1 MSSSAYQFKS
11 CVAGGSTKA
20 SHLLSKEKIIQD
32 RQKYL
37 AKAQYTFYENPLML
51 VRGDKQYAFDENGRK
66 YLDAYANVAHV
77 GYCHPHVIQATVD
90 QLQFINSN
98 TRYLH
103 DKIVRLA
110 EKLTSKMPQKSDLT
124 VCFFVNSGSE
134 ANDLAVR
141 LARVYTERNTIIAL
155 ENSYHGTT
163 GTSTGISASISTGT
177 GDKCPDWDYYAR
189 DVEYVRMPDMLR
201 SPYKPERAIEEYVKD
216 FDRAFEKRTKKVCP
230 SSSSSCQS
238 SPKQHDIAAFIHES
252 IQGVGGQLPFPDGY
266 LQQVYAKVKGRGD
279 IVTMGKPF
287 GNGHPLGCVVTTRKI
302 AEAFDKS
309 QYFNTFGGNPVS
321 CAVGLAVMEVIEN
334 ENLQQNSLEVGTF
347 LKDGL
352 SKLMKKHKLIGDVR
366 GRGLFLGVELV
377 KNAHIGDLTPAVQE
391 TKYVWERT
399 KELGVLIGSGG
410 PHKNVLRIKGP
421 VCLTK
426 EDAQFLIDCVDQAL
440 TEAENKDLSSQK
452 GFAKTSKL

>member
-1 MSSSAYQFKS
+1 MSSAHQFKS
-11 CVAGGSTKA
+11 CVATTTSTAGSKA
-20 SHLLSKEKIIQD
+20 ATHLLSKEKIIQD

-37 AKAQYTFYENPLML
+37 AKAQYTFYESPLML
-51 VRGDKQYAFDENGRK
+51 VRGDKQYAFDETGKK

-110 EKLTSKMPQKSDLT
+110 EKLTSKMPQKSDLS

-163 GTSTGISASISTGT
+163 GTSTGISSSISTGT

-201 SPYKPERAIEEYVKD
+201 GPYKPERAVEEYVKD
-216 FDRAFEKRTKKVCP
+216 FDRVFEKRTKKVC
-230 SSSSSCQS
+230 SSSCHKS
-238 SPKQHDIAAFIHES
+238 SSGEEQKHDIAAFIHES
-252 IQGVGGQLPFPDGY
+252 IQGVGGQLPFPSGY
-266 LQQVYAKVKGRGD
+266 LQQVYAKVKGRGGLCIADEVQTGFGRVGSHYWAFEADGVIPD

-352 SKLMKKHKLIGDVR
+352 TKLMK
-366 GRGLFLGVELV
+366 
-377 KNAHIGDLTPAVQE
+377 NT
-391 TKYVWERT
+391 
-399 KELGVLIGSGG
+399 
-410 PHKNVLRIKGP
+410 N
-421 VCLTK
+421 
-426 EDAQFLIDCVDQAL
+426 
-440 TEAENKDLSSQK
+440 
-452 GFAKTSKL
+452 